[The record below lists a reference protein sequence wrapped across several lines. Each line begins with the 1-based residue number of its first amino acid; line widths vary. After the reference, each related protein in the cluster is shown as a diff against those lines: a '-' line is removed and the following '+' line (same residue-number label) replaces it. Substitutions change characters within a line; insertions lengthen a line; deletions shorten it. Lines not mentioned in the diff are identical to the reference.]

1 MSSNIPA
8 LALWQAC
15 RRPMSYG
22 MAGAVPEEMET
33 PEIETVARIHKTELT
48 PTLLRQ
54 IRFLDQAYVGE
65 RIAQLNK
72 KSK

>member
-1 MSSNIPA
+1 
-8 LALWQAC
+8 
-15 RRPMSYG
+15 